1 MSFLYKSEPVRGARW
16 AELFAERAPDIDFHI
31 WPSTGDP
38 AQVRYLAAWQPP
50 ENLLETFPNLE
61 LVFSV
66 GAGVD
71 QFDLSRIP
79 SHIPV
84 VRMIESGLV
93 AGMVEYATLAV
104 LAAHRDWLT
113 YAAQQREGLWK
124 PARVR
129 TADSRR
135 VGVLGMGTMGKAVL
149 EKLHGFGF
157 QCAGWSRSEHALPGI
172 ECYAG
177 EDGLRDFLAR
187 TDVLVCLLP
196 LTASTRGILSSQLFS
211 QLPPGAALINLGRGD
226 HLIDADLLEA
236 LEQDQISAAIL
247 DVCSIEPLPQDHP
260 FWCHPRIMVT
270 PHIASVTQPDTS
282 ADAVLDNIRRHR
294 EGLPLVGLV
303 DREQGY

>member
-16 AELFAERAPDIDFHI
+16 AEIFAERAPDIDFHI
-31 WPSTGDP
+31 WPSIGDT

-79 SHIPV
+79 PHIPV
-84 VRMIESGLV
+84 VRMIESGLI

-124 PARVR
+124 PVPVR

-157 QCAGWSRSEHALPGI
+157 QCAGWSRSEHTLPGI
-172 ECYAG
+172 DCYNG

-187 TDVLVCLLP
+187 TDILVCLLP

-211 QLPPGAALINLGRGD
+211 QLPPGAVLINLGRGD
-226 HLIDADLLEA
+226 HLVDADLLEA
-236 LEQDQISAAIL
+236 LDQNQISAAIL
-247 DVCSIEPLPQDHP
+247 DVCSTEPLPRDHP
-260 FWCHPRIMVT
+260 FWNHPRIMLT

-294 EGLPLVGLV
+294 QGLPLNGVV